1 MHKNENSDLSAFGGI
16 HHGTTMMDTIIKLRE
31 KYNLH
36 MKVERY
42 ISNDEIPETDKKF
55 IKE

>member
-1 MHKNENSDLSAFGGI
+1 
-16 HHGTTMMDTIIKLRE
+16 MMDTIFKLRE

-42 ISNDEIPETDKKF
+42 ISNDEIPEKDKKF
-55 IKE
+55 IKERIPIVE

>member
-1 MHKNENSDLSAFGGI
+1 MSDKSVFVGTVNSFFLYMEAKSYDY
-16 HHGTTMMDTIIKLRE
+16 TELRE

-42 ISNDEIPETDKKF
+42 ISEDEIPQSDWKYIRE
-55 IKE
+55 

>member
-1 MHKNENSDLSAFGGI
+1 MKQPGKSEID
-16 HHGTTMMDTIIKLRE
+16 D
-31 KYNLH
+31 
-36 MKVERY
+36 KVERY